1 LQKSKVALEPFFALE
16 TLNLVLHQ
24 SNVGRKLKGGAI
36 VKMNAVVWLAF
47 DKMHSFVLQG
57 GAQIVECFVEKPRE
71 QEETWALI
79 EPLQSVSLNRSAT
92 LHSLPTYSWRCIRL
106 HLPPEKSFFSTTVTL
121 HPAAARRA
129 AVATP
134 PAPAPMIMTLGCRAS
149 VFGIYSPIAIQ
160 ACEVN

>member
-47 DKMHSFVLQG
+47 DKMHPFVLQG

-71 QEETWALI
+71 QE
-79 EPLQSVSLNRSAT
+79 
-92 LHSLPTYSWRCIRL
+92 
-106 HLPPEKSFFSTTVTL
+106 
-121 HPAAARRA
+121 
-129 AVATP
+129 
-134 PAPAPMIMTLGCRAS
+134 
-149 VFGIYSPIAIQ
+149 
-160 ACEVN
+160 